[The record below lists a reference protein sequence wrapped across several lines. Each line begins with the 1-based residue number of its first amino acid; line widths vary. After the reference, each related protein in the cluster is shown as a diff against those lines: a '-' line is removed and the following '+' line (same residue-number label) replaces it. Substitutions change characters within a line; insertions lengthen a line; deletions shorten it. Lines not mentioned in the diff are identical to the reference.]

1 MHIGLSVASFVAM
14 FVAMIGIT
22 LFLRHR
28 KLMSQ
33 SSMGLLSF
41 LLMNVLCP
49 ALIFSS
55 MAQSRLDTSE
65 LVAASM
71 IIGSELAIGILA
83 FGIGRWLLQLERA
96 SIGTFVIAA
105 MFGSSG
111 LIGNSLVKV
120 LFHDSTS
127 IISMAMIVGSVGI
140 GVPGNV
146 IGIFLAMY
154 FGSQNTGKSP
164 FRTVRKFLVE
174 PCMISLYAGL
184 AWSLLQLPT
193 KGIVIETVFG
203 TCTLLGAAL
212 PLCSAMLIGLSLE
225 KIQIGKD
232 AKVIVA
238 GIVLALL
245 IEPLLVS
252 WFLESVTV
260 DANTRLIAVLF
271 AAMPASPIGVVL
283 AERYGCD
290 TPLASKLVTAT
301 LIASAITL
309 PIAAML

>member
-1 MHIGLSVASFVAM
+1 MNIGLSVASFVAM
-14 FVAMIGIT
+14 FMAMIGIT
-22 LFLRHR
+22 VVLRHR

-55 MAQSRLDTSE
+55 MAQSRFDSSDL
-65 LVAASM
+65 LAAM
-71 IIGSELAIGILA
+71 TMIGSEVVIGVLAYA
-83 FGIGRWLLQLERA
+83 IGRWVLRLERV
-96 SIGTFVIAA
+96 SLGTFAIAT

-111 LIGNSLVKV
+111 LIGNALVKV
-120 LFHDSTS
+120 LFHDNPV
-127 IISMAMIVGSVGI
+127 IISMSMIVGSFGNGI
-140 GVPGNV
+140 PGNT
-146 IGIFLAMY
+146 IGILIAMY
-154 FGSQNTGKSP
+154 FGTQSTGKSP
-164 FRTVRKFLVE
+164 FNTVKKFMVE
-174 PCMISLYAGL
+174 PCMLSLYAGL
-184 AWSLLQLPT
+184 AWSAMHLPT
-193 KGIVIETVFG
+193 KGVLIETVFG

-238 GIVLALL
+238 GIILALL

-252 WFLESVTV
+252 WFLHAFTV
-260 DANTRLIAVLF
+260 DTNTRLITILF

-283 AERYGCD
+283 ANRYGCD

-301 LIASAITL
+301 LIASAFTL
-309 PIAAML
+309 PLAALF